1 MLYRALGKTGEKV
14 SSLGLGCMRLPVI
27 DGDPGHIDEQRACE
41 IIHYA
46 IDQGINYLDTAYPY
60 HEGKSEPL
68 LAKALQDGY
77 RDKVNLATKMPSWN
91 IESREDM
98 DRYFDEQLERLGTDY
113 IDFYLIHTLNRD
125 FWPKLV
131 ELGLFEFLDQI
142 KKNGK
147 ARYVGFSFH
156 DEVSLFREIVD
167 AYPWD
172 VCQIQYNYLDIDYQA
187 GHEGLLYAAS
197 RNLGVIIM
205 EPLRGGCL
213 ADMVPDDIM
222 KIWDKSE
229 VKRTPAEWGLRY
241 IWDLDQVSVVL
252 SGMSNLE
259 QLKENLATANKALPN
274 SLTEKDHSLIR
285 EVREIYR
292 DKLVVDC
299 TGCRYC
305 LPCPAG
311 VQIPLNFK
319 YLNNAMLYENIEDA
333 RRAYASHVGDERKA
347 SNCIDCGQ
355 CAERCPQEIPIPE
368 MLAEVTRLLEK

>member
-1 MLYRALGKTGEKV
+1 MLYRTLGKTGEKV
-14 SSLGLGCMRLPVI
+14 SSLGLGCMRLPTI
-27 DGDPGHIDEQRACE
+27 EGDPGQINEKRACE

-60 HEGKSEPL
+60 HEGKSEPM
-68 LAKALQDGY
+68 LAKALQNGY
-77 RDKVNLATKMPSWN
+77 RDKVNIATKMPSWN

-113 IDFYLIHTLNRD
+113 VDFYLIHTLNRD
-125 FWPKLV
+125 FWPKLL
-131 ELGLFEFLDQI
+131 ELGLFDFLDQI
-142 KKNGK
+142 KKDGR

-156 DEVSLFREIVD
+156 DEASLFKEIVD

-172 VCQIQYNYLDIDYQA
+172 VCQIQYNYLDTDYQA

-197 RNLGVIIM
+197 RNLGIIIM

-229 VKRTPAEWGLRY
+229 VKRTPAEWGLSY
-241 IWDLDQVSVVL
+241 IWDLEQVSMVL

-259 QLKENLATANKALPN
+259 QLKENLATADKALPH

-333 RRAYASHVGDERKA
+333 SRAYASHVGEERMA
-347 SNCIDCGQ
+347 SNCINCGQ